1 MRQVSLSMCFQAA
14 VSTYIVALSMPPS
27 ECHLGYLIGLCLSKI
42 AETLSGTLVLVLL
55 LDRQSLS
62 HIYLA
67 IGDGLL
73 VLSPVLSAYLLA
85 LSRAHPPRAQH
96 FALAGLFKSKV
107 VSLNAAGNNH
117 GSLLRRQS
125 SQLSP
130 APTGNGGGSGG
141 GGGGGIDAG
150 SVMTAPRRMVP
161 IPPGPGDPFPRNS
174 HFPPLP
180 ALRLA
185 RKSLQMG
192 TFHEAGA
199 AASLPAAGGAVPACW
214 DMMVGR
220 SSSHRVLAGRPSPS
234 PRSMAITAAAGA
246 VAAAATVRG
255 GGSVAIAAAASGG
268 GGGGRN
274 VIKRSGSTHLAE
286 SPTLLGLLMR
296 SKDSITSGSS
306 AVVAPPPWDDEARML
321 VLKVRMLSGAATA
334 HTMQYARGKQL
345 RRNSLKNVHFI
356 EVPVPWP
363 SQPTPLSKLSA
374 PDCRSP

>member
-1 MRQVSLSMCFQAA
+1 MCFQAA

-27 ECHLGYLIGLCLSKI
+27 ECHLGYFIGLCLSKI
-42 AETLSGTLVLVLL
+42 AETLSVTLVLVLL
-55 LDRQSLS
+55 LDRQSVSHLYLS
-62 HIYLA
+62 

-73 VLSPVLSAYLLA
+73 VLSLVLPAYLLA

-141 GGGGGIDAG
+141 CGGGGIGAG
-150 SVMTAPRRMVP
+150 SVTAPRRMVP
-161 IPPGPGDPFPRNS
+161 ILPGGPGDPFPRNS
-174 HFPPLP
+174 HFPSLP

-192 TFHEAGA
+192 TVHEAGA

-220 SSSHRVLAGRPSPS
+220 SSSHRVLVGRPSPS
-234 PRSMAITAAAGA
+234 RGGAAVIAAAGSGTAAA
-246 VAAAATVRG
+246 T
-255 GGSVAIAAAASGG
+255 SGG
-268 GGGGRN
+268 GIVRN

-286 SPTLLGLLMR
+286 SPALLGLLVR
-296 SKDSITSGSS
+296 SKDSVASGSS

-321 VLKVRMLSGAATA
+321 VLKVRMLSGAATT
-334 HTMQYARGKQL
+334 HTMQYAREKQL
-345 RRNSLKNVHFI
+345 RLNSLENVHFI

-363 SQPTPLSKLSA
+363 LAVTTHPLV
-374 PDCRSP
+374 